1 MRPRVNARNRPE
13 PMEDEELQ
21 QLITERI
28 EEDPVFWTGSGR
40 RRTYVTVEVEDGHVI
55 LSGVVRSAMDR
66 RRADILARAL
76 GATTVDNRLGI
87 AEESAAKE
95 KAKRWWRKQNVGDR
109 MQETGNSLS
118 LSFSCLPPP
127 VSCFLS
133 FRLLSPAYPPH
144 SPNTLRIHSNAGCPM
159 GAPGGASGTD

>member
-55 LSGVVRSAMDR
+55 LSGVVRSALDR

-76 GATTVDNRLGI
+76 GADDRSTTGSASPRNRRPRKRP
-87 AEESAAKE
+87 SAASR
-95 KAKRWWRKQNVGDR
+95 KRGQG
-109 MQETGNSLS
+109 QEIGRSTS
-118 LSFSCLPPP
+118 
-127 VSCFLS
+127 
-133 FRLLSPAYPPH
+133 
-144 SPNTLRIHSNAGCPM
+144 
-159 GAPGGASGTD
+159 

>member
-40 RRTYVTVEVEDGHVI
+40 RRTYVTVEVEDGHVT

-95 KAKRWWRKQNVGDR
+95 KAKRSV
-109 MQETGNSLS
+109 
-118 LSFSCLPPP
+118 
-127 VSCFLS
+127 
-133 FRLLSPAYPPH
+133 A
-144 SPNTLRIHSNAGCPM
+144 
-159 GAPGGASGTD
+159 

>member
-76 GATTVDNRLGI
+76 GATTVDNRLSI
-87 AEESAAKE
+87 AEEAAAKE
-95 KAKRWWRKQNVGDR
+95 KAKRSV
-109 MQETGNSLS
+109 
-118 LSFSCLPPP
+118 
-127 VSCFLS
+127 
-133 FRLLSPAYPPH
+133 A
-144 SPNTLRIHSNAGCPM
+144 
-159 GAPGGASGTD
+159 

>member
-13 PMEDEELQ
+13 PLEDEELQ

-55 LSGVVRSAMDR
+55 LTGVVRSAMDR

-76 GATTVDNRLGI
+76 GASSVDNRLGV
-87 AEESAAKE
+87 AEDAAAKE
-95 KAKRWWRKQNVGDR
+95 KAKRSV
-109 MQETGNSLS
+109 
-118 LSFSCLPPP
+118 
-127 VSCFLS
+127 
-133 FRLLSPAYPPH
+133 A
-144 SPNTLRIHSNAGCPM
+144 
-159 GAPGGASGTD
+159 

>member
-1 MRPRVNARNRPE
+1 
-13 PMEDEELQ
+13 MEDEELQ

-87 AEESAAKE
+87 AEELGRQGKSQAQ
-95 KAKRWWRKQNVGDR
+95 RRLSR
-109 MQETGNSLS
+109 M
-118 LSFSCLPPP
+118 
-127 VSCFLS
+127 
-133 FRLLSPAYPPH
+133 
-144 SPNTLRIHSNAGCPM
+144 
-159 GAPGGASGTD
+159 

>member
-28 EEDPVFWTGSGR
+28 EEDPVFWTGPGR

-76 GATTVDNRLGI
+76 GAATVDNRLSI
-87 AEESAAKE
+87 ADETAAKE
-95 KAKRWWRKQNVGDR
+95 KAKRSV
-109 MQETGNSLS
+109 
-118 LSFSCLPPP
+118 
-127 VSCFLS
+127 
-133 FRLLSPAYPPH
+133 A
-144 SPNTLRIHSNAGCPM
+144 
-159 GAPGGASGTD
+159 

>member
-1 MRPRVNARNRPE
+1 
-13 PMEDEELQ
+13 MEDEELQ

-76 GATTVDNRLGI
+76 GATTVDNRLSI
-87 AEESAAKE
+87 ADETAAKE
-95 KAKRWWRKQNVGDR
+95 KAKRSV
-109 MQETGNSLS
+109 
-118 LSFSCLPPP
+118 
-127 VSCFLS
+127 
-133 FRLLSPAYPPH
+133 A
-144 SPNTLRIHSNAGCPM
+144 
-159 GAPGGASGTD
+159 